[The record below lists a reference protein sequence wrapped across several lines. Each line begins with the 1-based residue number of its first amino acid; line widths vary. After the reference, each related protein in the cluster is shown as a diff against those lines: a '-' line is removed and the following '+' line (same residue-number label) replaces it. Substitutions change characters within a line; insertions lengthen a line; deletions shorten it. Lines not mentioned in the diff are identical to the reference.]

1 MQHLTSL
8 RLQNFMR
15 LEAFAVEANGNH
27 IIIEGRNGEGKT
39 TVVESLFEALRGSSQ
54 KDRPEPVH
62 HGADKALIVVELDDY
77 TVEKHLTAD
86 GKSRLVVKAADGKR
100 VSSPQK
106 LLDGLLNTYCLDPVA
121 FIDRRPQDQVD
132 DVLAV
137 CKIQPPVDQ
146 VQEITGEDCPPL
158 PGESADRYLA
168 RLSADDVGE
177 WYRRRRDAHRVVET
191 NAGAVTKQKELAQA
205 KAEACGQWR
214 AIEEILADQEKAQA
228 QQDAYAKAQ
237 AAHKETAAELEKV
250 ETLLATLKI
259 DQATRQATIA
269 RLEKELAEERQ
280 KAEATAERLTRGAD
294 VVQEVQAEHQ
304 ASKAALA
311 QFTDCSATLAAL
323 RTELK
328 ASQDNNK
335 KAIEAQTAATRL
347 EELQQE
353 HITSKNTHAK
363 LDRELEALRALRK
376 QILEGIDLG
385 IEGLAVGEGEL
396 ILHGVTFKQASN
408 AQKIRVACAVAMLG
422 DSELKL
428 IRIDNGEALDTES
441 RQFLLELAGQ
451 QGYQV
456 IMTCVSDDSELQVEI
471 VDRGPPA
478 TPEKKK
484 PKGKLFND
492 QKTANQA
499 GY

>member
-27 IIIEGRNGEGKT
+27 VIIEGRNGEGKT
-39 TVVESLFEALRGSSQ
+39 TVVESLFEALQGSSQ

-77 TVEKHLTAD
+77 TVEKHITPD

-137 CKIQPPVDQ
+137 CKISPPVAQ
-146 VQEITGEDCPPL
+146 VQQITGEDCPSL

-177 WYRRRRDAHRVVET
+177 WYRRRRDANRIVET
-191 NAGAVTKQKELAQA
+191 NAGAVKKQEDLVNSTTA
-205 KAEACGQWR
+205 ACGSLR
-214 AIEEILADQEKAQA
+214 PIEAIIDEQTVT
-228 QQDAYAKAQ
+228 QQMQDHYNKTHAE
-237 AAHKETAAELEKV
+237 HKESTAELEKV
-250 ETLLATLKI
+250 QTLLANLTKE
-259 DQATRQATIA
+259 QADRGNKIA

-280 KAEATAERLTRGAD
+280 KAEATAERIHKGAV
-294 VVQEVQAEHQ
+294 VVQEVYEENQGTA
-304 ASKAALA
+304 AAL
-311 QFTDCSATLAAL
+311 QGVTDQTAKLAAL

-328 ASQDNNK
+328 AAQENNK
-335 KAIEAQTAATRL
+335 KTIEADLAARRL
-347 EELQQE
+347 EELQQQ
-353 HITSKNTHAK
+353 HASSKNAHAK
-363 LDRELEALRALRK
+363 LDQQLTDLRALRK

-385 IEGLAVGEGEL
+385 IDGLAVGEGEL

-428 IRIDNGEALDTES
+428 IRIDNGEALDSES
-441 RQFLLELAGQ
+441 RQYLLELASEH
-451 QGYQV
+451 GYQV
-456 IMTCVSDDSELQVEI
+456 IMTCVSDDTELQVEI
-471 VDRGPPA
+471 VEREAPA
-478 TPEKKK
+478 PTPKKRAK
-484 PKGKLFND
+484 
-492 QKTANQA
+492 
-499 GY
+499 